1 MSRFKIDIT
10 FQGNDG
16 VTTYVLLDDLEEA
29 RLVLD
34 ALVLEQGYKFV
45 KIPLPP
51 GSKQMRSR
59 WVNRELISDIQL
71 YELGD

>member
-10 FQGNDG
+10 FKGDG
-16 VTTYVLLDDLEEA
+16 DSTTFIVFQSKEDADTI
-29 RLVLD
+29 LD

-51 GSKQMRSR
+51 GSKQMRRR
-59 WVNRELISDIQL
+59 WVNRELISDIQF